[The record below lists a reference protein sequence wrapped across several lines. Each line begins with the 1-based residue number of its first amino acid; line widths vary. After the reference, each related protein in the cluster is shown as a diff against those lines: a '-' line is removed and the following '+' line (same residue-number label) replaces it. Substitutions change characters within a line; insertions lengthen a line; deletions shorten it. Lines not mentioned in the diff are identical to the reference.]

1 MNLVGNVVNHQSPMV
16 VSAGPPTPTEPDLS
30 PQGMPVVTTE
40 ASSSSLISN
49 ATINNQQPHLNS
61 MKPSA
66 VTENK
71 TGLIQSL
78 GSGRTSAQP
87 ATVIV
92 SASHSS
98 NNSNNSSMPT
108 ISGVGPSND
117 TSPLQKNNSTFDD
130 LKRSSSLDSP
140 GHDEER
146 LTVVETM
153 DESSQENVPR
163 HPTPAAVVVPLIKS
177 KVDSSSPSS

>member
-1 MNLVGNVVNHQSPMV
+1 MK
-16 VSAGPPTPTEPDLS
+16 
-30 PQGMPVVTTE
+30 
-40 ASSSSLISN
+40 SSSN
-49 ATINNQQPHLNS
+49 ATEN
-61 MKPSA
+61 
-66 VTENK
+66 NK

-78 GSGRTSAQP
+78 GSGRTSSQP

-98 NNSNNSSMPT
+98 NSSMPT
-108 ISGVGPSND
+108 LGGSIGSGTNQA
-117 TSPLQKNNSTFDD
+117 QKMNSAFDD
-130 LKRSSSLDSP
+130 LKRTSSLDSP

-153 DESSQENVPR
+153 DDSSQELSSNSAR